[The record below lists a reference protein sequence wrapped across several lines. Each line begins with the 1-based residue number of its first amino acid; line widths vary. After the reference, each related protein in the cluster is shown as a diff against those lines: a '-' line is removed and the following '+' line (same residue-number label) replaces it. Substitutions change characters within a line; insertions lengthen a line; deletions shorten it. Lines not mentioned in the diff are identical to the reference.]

1 MNFNNDGIKK
11 LDRLYRINLI
21 NSITGPKSAN
31 LIATISSKKVSN
43 LAIFSSV
50 VHLGSDPSLIG
61 FFVRPVKNA
70 IRDTYSN
77 IINTRSYTINHINS
91 SIINESHMT
100 SGKFPSDISEF
111 EKCKLNEVYL
121 NNFKAPFV
129 KESYI
134 KFGMEL
140 REINDVKSNNSKL
153 IIGSIKEIIIDKNY
167 VDIDGTIDL
176 EKSNSVSVGGVNTY
190 YVLNKVKKLP
200 YIGSKINF

>member
-50 VHLGSDPSLIG
+50 VHLGSDPALIG

-77 IINTRSYTINHINS
+77 IINTRFYTINHINS

>member
-1 MNFNNDGIKK
+1 
-11 LDRLYRINLI
+11 
-21 NSITGPKSAN
+21 
-31 LIATISSKKVSN
+31 
-43 LAIFSSV
+43 
-50 VHLGSDPSLIG
+50 
-61 FFVRPVKNA
+61 
-70 IRDTYSN
+70 
-77 IINTRSYTINHINS
+77 
-91 SIINESHMT
+91 MT

-121 NNFKAPFV
+121 NNFKVPFV

-140 REINDVKSNNSKL
+140 HEINDIKSNNSKL
-153 IIGSIKEIIIDKNY
+153 IIGSIKEIVIDKNY
-167 VDIDGTIDL
+167 VDSDGTIDL

>member
-1 MNFNNDGIKK
+1 MNFNNNRIKD

-31 LIATISSKKVSN
+31 LIATISSNKVRN

-50 VHLGSDPSLIG
+50 VHLGSDPALIG

-77 IINTRSYTINHINS
+77 IIDTRLYTINHINS

-121 NNFKAPFV
+121 NNFKVPFV

-140 REINDVKSNNSKL
+140 HEINDIKSNNSKL
-153 IIGSIKEIIIDKNY
+153 IIGSIKEIVIDKNY
-167 VDIDGTIDL
+167 VDSDGTIDL